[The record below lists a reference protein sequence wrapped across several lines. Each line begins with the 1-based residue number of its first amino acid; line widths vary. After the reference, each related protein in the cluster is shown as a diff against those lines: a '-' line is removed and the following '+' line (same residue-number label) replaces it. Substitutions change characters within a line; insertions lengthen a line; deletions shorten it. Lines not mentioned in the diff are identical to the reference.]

1 MICPICGYESSGN
14 FCSNCG
20 EPLENDKNG
29 YLPEEFDTFN
39 EIREDWQE
47 RRSSEPGQS
56 KPGKEKKN
64 NSHNAREREAKT
76 DKKDQKKQQ
85 NLQQKQ
91 QQKQQKE
98 QQKQQQKQQKE
109 RQKEQHKRD
118 ERMKSLESEVER
130 LRNWA
135 GMEAAT
141 SQVVDP
147 EHVKPKRSYAREA
160 EWENDNLDHEDFEGR
175 FQRGDRQDFEGSGFG
190 EAVAKGAV
198 GIVVLLSRLM
208 QFASTVLMACLVLT
222 MAQSFWRHGQGL
234 GDIRLAVEE
243 RNYGLAFY
251 VGFAGITLLMGLIW
265 CLWILS
271 RKGAGGGVRMK
282 KYDTGRGFWPF
293 LICITAI
300 ILSSI
305 IAKQIPI
312 EPETWKGIGIG
323 VTAALEAVNGQ
334 WEILLFCSAAGA
346 VLSLVRKMMRV

>member
-20 EPLENDKNG
+20 APLENDKDG
-29 YLPEEFDTFN
+29 YLPEEFDTFD
-39 EIREDWQE
+39 EVREDWQE

-56 KPGKEKKN
+56 RPGKEKKN
-64 NSHNAREREAKT
+64 NSHNAREKEAKT

-98 QQKQQQKQQKE
+98 
-109 RQKEQHKRD
+109 RQKEQRKRD

-130 LRNWA
+130 LRSRA
-135 GMEAAT
+135 GVETAKQQSAEPAP
-141 SQVVDP
+141 VP
-147 EHVKPKRSYAREA
+147 VKSKRRYAREA

-190 EAVAKGAV
+190 ETVAKGAV

-222 MAQSFWRHGQGL
+222 MAQSFWKHGQGL

-251 VGFAGITLLMGLIW
+251 VGFAGITLFMGLIW

-282 KYDTGRGFWPF
+282 KYDTGRGFLPF

-300 ILSSI
+300 ILSGI
-305 IAKQIPI
+305 IEKQIPI